1 MARVVADQ
9 DPLGFGTG
17 PLLKVS
23 GLWGVK
29 TKLENEKPKGER
41 ERERERLFF
50 LGEIN
55 HSDDFSSFCHLKKEV
70 VYPGY

>member
-1 MARVVADQ
+1 MMKWIVGSTEKAHGTWPYFWAVARVVADQ

-29 TKLENEKPKGER
+29 TKLENQKP
-41 ERERERLFF
+41 
-50 LGEIN
+50 
-55 HSDDFSSFCHLKKEV
+55 
-70 VYPGY
+70 